1 MAFFFV
7 IYTVH
12 LIHFIPLMDDIF
24 DNRML
29 MLRPVS
35 EKNKSLKG
43 GEYGARHEFDHQ
55 DPDHGFVKFQ

>member
-1 MAFFFV
+1 
-7 IYTVH
+7 
-12 LIHFIPLMDDIF
+12 
-24 DNRML
+24 
-29 MLRPVS
+29 MLRLVS